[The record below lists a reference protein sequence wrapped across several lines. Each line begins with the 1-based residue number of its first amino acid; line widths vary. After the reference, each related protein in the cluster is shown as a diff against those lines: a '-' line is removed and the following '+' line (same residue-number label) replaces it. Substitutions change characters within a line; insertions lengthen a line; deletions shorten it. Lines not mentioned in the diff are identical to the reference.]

1 MNPLP
6 MFVLTDILRIEFGA
20 YISIQ
25 HLLIAC
31 KLLSNDNDNCFL
43 FLLLLSKVVIDIIT
57 VKEPRRVVA
66 RVYYVHHTQ
75 HSLVIV
81 VVTGTQSA

>member
-1 MNPLP
+1 

-31 KLLSNDNDNCFL
+31 KLLSNDNDNFFL
-43 FLLLLSKVVIDIIT
+43 FLLLLLSKVVIDIIT
-57 VKEPRRVVA
+57 GKEPRRVVA
-66 RVYYVHHTQ
+66 RVSHYVHHTQ